1 MLGEITKVVSFKMMD
16 YAHQYSCISGLCLM
30 DFWGEKIHIKI
41 FNLSFVF
48 FFKNYKVGRQI
59 ACWYLKTRGNSATVF
74 GIVYKKGRA
83 KIPSQ
88 LKCAFVLLQRGQIPL
103 WHVFANK

>member
-41 FNLSFVF
+41 FNLSFF
-48 FFKNYKVGRQI
+48 FLFFKNYKVARQI

-74 GIVYKKGRA
+74 GIVYKKRFPV
-83 KIPSQ
+83 KM
-88 LKCAFVLLQRGQIPL
+88 CACS
-103 WHVFANK
+103 FAAGPDSSVACVCK

>member
-41 FNLSFVF
+41 FNLSFF
-48 FFKNYKVGRQI
+48 FLF
-59 ACWYLKTRGNSATVF
+59 LKTTKLPGKLHA
-74 GIVYKKGRA
+74 GI
-83 KIPSQ
+83 
-88 LKCAFVLLQRGQIPL
+88 
-103 WHVFANK
+103 

>member
-1 MLGEITKVVSFKMMD
+1 MLISTAVSLG
-16 YAHQYSCISGLCLM
+16 CVLM

-48 FFKNYKVGRQI
+48 FFKNYKVARQI

-74 GIVYKKGRA
+74 GIVYKKRA
-83 KIPSQ
+83 SKNTIPVKMCVCS
-88 LKCAFVLLQRGQIPL
+88 
-103 WHVFANK
+103 FAAGPDSSVACVCK

>member
-48 FFKNYKVGRQI
+48 FFKNYKVVRQI
-59 ACWYLKTRGNSATVF
+59 ACWYLKMRGNSATVF
-74 GIVYKKGRA
+74 GIVYKKRA
-83 KIPSQ
+83 SKNTIPVKMCVCS
-88 LKCAFVLLQRGQIPL
+88 
-103 WHVFANK
+103 FAAGPDSSVACVCK